1 MPIKLKYDGTV
12 YQDEIVSGSGG
23 LDMSHAMVGE
33 TLSVDAL
40 TVSTIVEDKPV
51 RIVAA
56 DQDENGF
63 IISDDD
69 EILCIVDG
77 VPVPEFVKNG
87 VGELYFNEDLL
98 GAYYCEELKQAGPH
112 EHIIRFLSGIR
123 LLDRSDHPGG
133 LYSGE
138 TAGEVIADIIGDIV
152 PYTIDEDIAEIPI
165 YNYLPYARRRSN
177 LQFVLMAIG
186 AAIKNNPDG
195 SLRITQLSDTVTGI
209 FDASRV
215 FIGGTVKETTPVTA
229 VQVTEHNY
237 LPSEEEIILYDGSTI
252 DIETIKFSEP
262 IHDLDITGGTILSS
276 GVNYCTFQGE
286 GAVLLKGKR
295 YNHVTRIITVG
306 TPPTGIDSDVVKKV
320 TNNTLLGPN
329 NAVFVAEK
337 LYDYLSVSKIIRQE
351 VVLGSERPADVVQ
364 VLHPYTREMVEA
376 CIKSMK
382 ISFGKTESRALC
394 EFLVGYKPPGA
405 TVGFENYALLTG
417 SGEWTVPEGVTKIR
431 VIIVG
436 AGGGGKKGGNGT
448 APSSRTT
455 GLPAVV
461 GQGGKGGEG
470 GEGGLILEINLSVTP
485 GQPFS
490 YACGGGG
497 TSDNDGGVT
506 SFGGYSSSMG
516 RRYPYGYSE
525 PKTGLVLGR
534 KGENGI
540 DGRPGNNWQE
550 VGDPIIFKGVTYF
563 CGNNGES
570 VQDGGAS
577 NPGNAHGGGGGGAAV
592 GNNGGSGTD
601 GKWEYINMTGGS
613 LGVYDGYWAVH
624 GNGGNGANATIDGD
638 DAVTYGC
645 GGGGGHGGGG
655 GGYAVGDL
663 PNLYDI
669 PGAVGTGGTGSKG
682 GKGGD
687 GCIIVYY

>member
-1 MPIKLKYDGTV
+1 MPIKLKYDGND
-12 YQDEIVSGSGG
+12 YQDEIISGSGG
-23 LDMSHAMVGE
+23 LDMTHAMVGE
-33 TLSVDAL
+33 TLAVDAL

-77 VPVPEFVKNG
+77 VPVPEFIKNG
-87 VGELYFNEDLL
+87 VGELYFNDDLI
-98 GAYYCEELKQAGPH
+98 GAYYCEELKQSGPN

-123 LLDRSDHPGG
+123 LLDRTDHPGG

-152 PYTIDEDIAEIPI
+152 PYTIDEDNAEIPI

-306 TPPTGIDSDVVKKV
+306 TPPTGIDSDVVKRV

-337 LYDYLSVSKIIRQE
+337 LYDYLTVSKTIRQE

-364 VLHPYTREMVEA
+364 VLHPYTRETVEA

-405 TVGFENYALLTG
+405 TTGFENHILLTG
-417 SGEWTVPEGVTKIR
+417 SGEWNPPDKNGDGTPYPARLILVDPGSQGNPGGNGQNGTTSSS
-431 VIIVG
+431 G
-436 AGGGGKKGGNGT
+436 AGGAAGTGGMGGK
-448 APSSRTT
+448 
-455 GLPAVV
+455 
-461 GQGGKGGEG
+461 
-470 GEGGLILEINLSVTP
+470 ILEVNIIVTP
-485 GQPFS
+485 ELPITYSCDGEHTIF
-490 YACGGGG
+490 
-497 TSDNDGGVT
+497 NDI
-506 SFGGYSSSMG
+506 SAAMG
-516 RRYPYGYSE
+516 RSYPYGYSE
-525 PKTGLVLGR
+525 PKTGLILGK
-534 KGENGI
+534 KGA
-540 DGRPGNNWQE
+540 DGYPGGRGMPGGEPVTN
-550 VGDPIIFKGVTYF
+550 PRTGVTYYP
-563 CGNNGES
+563 GANGSPVTEYG
-570 VQDGGAS
+570 VTAY
-577 NPGNAHGGGGGGAAV
+577 GGGGGGAA
-592 GNNGGSGTD
+592 
-601 GKWEYINMTGGS
+601 TGGNGQNGKNGEVLRIFQTS
-613 LGVYDGYWAVH
+613 TYTPIH
-624 GNGGNGANATIDGD
+624 GAGGNGAPGANGSDATGYGEGGQGGD
-638 DAVTYGC
+638 
-645 GGGGGHGGGG
+645 GGGG
-655 GGYAVGDL
+655 GGMSYNNSPFSGEG
-663 PNLYDI
+663 
-669 PGAVGTGGTGSKG
+669 PGIGGSG
-682 GKGGD
+682 GAGGLGGP

>member
-1 MPIKLKYDGTV
+1 MPIKLKYDGND
-12 YQDEIVSGSGG
+12 YQDKIVSGSGG
-23 LDMSHAMVGE
+23 LDMTHAMVGE

-77 VPVPEFVKNG
+77 VPIPEFVKNG

-123 LLDRSDHPGG
+123 LLDRTDHPGG

-405 TVGFENYALLTG
+405 TTGFTNYVVLDG
-417 SGEWTVPEGVTKIR
+417 SGTWTVPEGVTRIR
-431 VIIVG
+431 IILCGAGQNGENGKPGTNNIVTVGQTGNSTGQPGG
-436 AGGGGKKGGNGT
+436 AGGQKGLSGRIFEINVNVTPEDEISYSCGEENDEATVFGSYSSEVGRRYTYGFTDPLSGLTIGGDGIDGV
-448 APSSRTT
+448 A
-455 GLPAVV
+455 
-461 GQGGKGGEG
+461 GGKGTDFPNGYG
-470 GEGGLILEINLSVTP
+470 PPVT
-485 GQPFS
+485 
-490 YACGGGG
+490 
-497 TSDNDGGVT
+497 
-506 SFGGYSSSMG
+506 
-516 RRYPYGYSE
+516 
-525 PKTGLVLGR
+525 
-534 KGENGI
+534 
-540 DGRPGNNWQE
+540 
-550 VGDPIIFKGVTYF
+550 FKGQTWYPTAI
-563 CGNNGES
+563 S
-570 VQDGGAS
+570 DPRAASGG
-577 NPGNAHGGGGGGAAV
+577 PAV
-592 GNNGGSGTD
+592 GSDAT
-601 GKWEYINMTGGS
+601 T
-613 LGVYDGYWAVH
+613 H
-624 GNGGNGANATIDGD
+624 RGANATIPGEDGEN
-638 DAVTYGC
+638 YGE
-645 GGGGGHGGGG
+645 GGDGGHGGGG
-655 GGYAVGDL
+655 AGGM
-663 PNLYDI
+663 I
-669 PGAVGTGGTGSKG
+669 PETMAFGAWFDGGSGSQG
-682 GKGGD
+682 GKGGP

>member
-1 MPIKLKYDGTV
+1 MPIKLKYDGTD

-77 VPVPEFVKNG
+77 VPIPEFVKNG

-152 PYTIDEDIAEIPI
+152 PYTIDEGIAEIPI
-165 YNYLPYARRRSN
+165 YNYLPYARRRDN
-177 LQFVLMAIG
+177 LRFVLLAIG

-195 SLRITQLSDTVTGI
+195 SLRITQLSDTVTGV

-237 LPSEEEIILYDGSTI
+237 LPSEEEIILYDSATV
-252 DIETIKFSEP
+252 DIETIKFDEP
-262 IHDLDITGGTILSS
+262 AHDLQITGGTIISS

-286 GAVLLKGKR
+286 GYVHLKGKR
-295 YNHVTRIITVG
+295 YNHVTRVITVG

-394 EFLVGYKPPGA
+394 EFLVGYKPPGI
-405 TVGFENYALLTG
+405 TTGFENHVVLDGAG
-417 SGEWTVPEGVTKIR
+417 SWTVPEGITKIR
-431 VIIVG
+431 AILVG
-436 AGGGGKKGGNGT
+436 AGENGENGERGGN
-448 APSSRTT
+448 TT
-455 GLPAVV
+455 GWSTSTPVNV
-461 GQGGKGGEG
+461 GQGGAGGEG
-470 GEGGLILEINLSVTP
+470 GNGGLILEININVTP
-485 GQPFS
+485 GMPISFN
-490 YACGGGG
+490 CGESNGEA
-497 TSDNDGGVT
+497 TV
-506 SFGGYSSSMG
+506 FGGYSSIMG
-516 RRYPYGYSE
+516 RAYPYGYFE
-525 PKTGLVLGR
+525 PKSGLTIGK

-540 DGRPGNNWQE
+540 DGRPGNSFQE
-550 VGDPIIFKGVTYF
+550 VGEPIIYKDVTYN
-563 CGNNGES
+563 CGTNGS
-570 VQDGGAS
+570 NYTRGGSYSGTAF
-577 NPGNAHGGGGGGAAV
+577 GGGGGGAAV
-592 GNNGGSGTD
+592 GGNGQNGKNGSEASGGSPPF
-601 GKWEYINMTGGS
+601 
-613 LGVYDGYWAVH
+613 LHH
-624 GNGGNGANATIDGD
+624 GDGGNGASAIAGD
-638 DAVTYGC
+638 DATEYGQ

-655 GGYAVGDL
+655 GGYEIGKLSINNYNSPTPPYSSPIFDL
-663 PNLYDI
+663 P
-669 PGAVGTGGTGSKG
+669 KG
-682 GKGGD
+682 GAGGAGGSGGP